1 MNSGGKRKTMIKEKK
16 NRKKEQLVDFW
27 KGRKTERKKEKEKKK
42 REGCSTHCAEFNTR
56 QRTRQSPLYAAT
68 CRPGIW
74 MTGILF
80 FFFFFSK
87 LEKQEKKK
95 KSWSIFCFEG
105 LGIFLIELINQ
116 SKETGAHFWVPYFN
130 ATMFS
135 ARAHWPWMV
144 KCWKIRRCR
153 SFEHVISK

>member
-42 REGCSTHCAEFNTR
+42 ERGVVHTVQSSTHANAHGSRHYMRPPAVQEFEWPA
-56 QRTRQSPLYAAT
+56 SS
-68 CRPGIW
+68 
-74 MTGILF
+74 F